1 MTTSRHTLQ
10 SRVHISFVSNV
21 QFVLCHYSQTQHA
34 PPSGKL
40 HSQPPNP
47 SRGECYSTLAD
58 QIKHLTEIAERERE
72 TVRTRLV
79 TRPLFLKL
87 LNNS

>member
-1 MTTSRHTLQ
+1 MMRAYL
-10 SRVHISFVSNV
+10 FASNV
-21 QFVLCHYSQTQHA
+21 QFLLYHYAPIQHA

-47 SRGECYSTLAD
+47 SRGECYSSVAD
-58 QIKHLTEIAERERE
+58 QIKHLTEIAGKK
-72 TVRTRLV
+72 TGHALFQTHS
-79 TRPLFLKL
+79 LFLKL